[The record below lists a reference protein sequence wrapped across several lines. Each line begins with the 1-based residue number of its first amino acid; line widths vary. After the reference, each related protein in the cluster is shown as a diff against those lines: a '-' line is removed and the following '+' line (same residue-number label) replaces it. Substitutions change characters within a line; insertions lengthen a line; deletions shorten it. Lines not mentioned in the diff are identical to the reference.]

1 MKKIFLIC
9 LAILLGVQGAAFA
22 KKNDGLPEEQRIKV
36 AVEVTS
42 SSRYKELPT
51 AQLLEDFLISKLT
64 EKNFVNVVGANQLD
78 EAFTA
83 ERTLPVQNIGELL
96 VFEAVE
102 MPLNVAVP
110 EDFDADAYRE
120 LGAAYVIRC
129 EVLGLGVTKIENKII
144 GATTSVIGS
153 GISWIGSGSSS
164 RDKLM
169 RRIGTGVNVLGLLEM
184 LDITKCTALNTV
196 VNMQFISVE
205 TGEVVWQ
212 GNFTGQALKH
222 HKPNKNFDD
231 PWTQA
236 YSESIADTAKIIAKR
251 VNKYVDKVIV
261 QGKSDKSFLP
271 KNLPLGGFKGGK
283 LF

>member
-22 KKNDGLPEEQRIKV
+22 EKNEGLPEEQRIKV
-36 AVEVTS
+36 AVEVSS

-51 AQLLEDFLISKLT
+51 EKLLEDFLIEKLT
-64 EKNFVNVVGANQLD
+64 EKNFVNVVGAEPLGE
-78 EAFTA
+78 EAVA
-83 ERTLPVQNIGELL
+83 ERTLPVENIGEML

-102 MPLNVAVP
+102 MPRSTTIPAN
-110 EDFDADAYRE
+110 FDAETYRE
-120 LGAAYVIRC
+120 LGAAYVVRC
-129 EVLGLGVTKIENKII
+129 EVLGLGVKKVENQTIGII
-144 GATTSVIGS
+144 TEVIGD
-153 GISWIGSGSSS
+153 GLSWAGSGSSS
-164 RDKLM
+164 RDKVLS
-169 RRIGTGVNVLGLLEM
+169 RVGTGISLVSLVGLL
-184 LDITKCTALNTV
+184 DATKRTALNTI
-196 VNMQFISVE
+196 VNIQFISVE
-205 TGEVVWQ
+205 TGEIVWQ
-212 GNFTGQALKH
+212 ENFQGQAIKH

-236 YSESIADTAKIIAKR
+236 YSESVADTAKLIAKR

-271 KNLPLGGFKGGK
+271 KKFSLGGLKGGK